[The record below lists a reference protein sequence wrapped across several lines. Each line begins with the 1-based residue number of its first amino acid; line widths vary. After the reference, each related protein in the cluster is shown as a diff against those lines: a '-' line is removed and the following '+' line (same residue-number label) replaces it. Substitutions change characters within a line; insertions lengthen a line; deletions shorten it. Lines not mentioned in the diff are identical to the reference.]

1 MKIDRHYGV
10 IAMLSC
16 SVLLVS
22 NIVAVK
28 LFNFYDV
35 AVDGGIVLFPISYV
49 VGDVAV
55 ELYGKKEARKII
67 VGSFLVNLVAV
78 MVFLIVEK
86 LPAYPN
92 WHGQEAYEAI
102 LGFTPRLVAGSLL
115 AYLMSSLL
123 NNVIFVRIRQ
133 KTGEQKL
140 YVRALTSSV
149 VARLVDSAIFE
160 TVAFLGVL
168 SLSEFLRQAAF
179 AYAAGMLLEVL
190 LTPLTY
196 AAVKFCRR
204 HT

>member
-1 MKIDRHYGV
+1 MKIDRHYGM

-28 LFNFYDV
+28 LFNFYGV

-49 VGDVAV
+49 IGDVAV
-55 ELYGKKEARKII
+55 ELYGKKEARNII

>member
-1 MKIDRHYGV
+1 MKVDRNYGA
-10 IAMLSC
+10 IAMVSC

-28 LFNFYDV
+28 LFNFYGL

-49 VGDVAV
+49 IGDVAV
-55 ELYGKKEARKII
+55 ELYGKKEARRII
-67 VGSFLVNLVAV
+67 VGSFLINFIAMMIFWVVG
-78 MVFLIVEK
+78 K

-92 WHGQEAYEAI
+92 WYGQEAYEAI
-102 LGFTPRLVAGSLL
+102 LGFTPRLVSGSLL
-115 AYLMSSLL
+115 AYLTSSLL
-123 NNVIFVRIRQ
+123 NNVIFVKIRQ
-133 KTGEQKL
+133 KTGERKL

-168 SLSEFLRQAAF
+168 SMSEFLKQAMF
-179 AYAAGMLLEVL
+179 AYVAGMLLEIL

-196 AAVKFCRR
+196 AVVKFCRNQ
-204 HT
+204 T